1 LDHYINTGCTRRHY
15 SSEVMFKFLR
25 PPPAKPIAA
34 IARICTGVHYIGDD
48 YADLSTYTLERRA
61 SAGPKPRLPKY
72 KILASDKWINLPLKL
87 NKKIAG
93 WLNDAKYA
101 QNVRKT
107 HTSARCTHPK
117 FRLDE
122 YTHEM
127 FWWKNEQLMYVV
139 EIDATGTVVRECITG
154 IVTESS
160 FELCSSET
168 RQ

>member
-1 LDHYINTGCTRRHY
+1 
-15 SSEVMFKFLR
+15 MFKFLR
-25 PPPAKPIAA
+25 PPPAEPIAA
-34 IARICTGVHYIGDD
+34 KARICTGVDFIGHD
-48 YADLSTYTLERRA
+48 YADLSTFTLERRA

-93 WLNDAKYA
+93 WLNDAKY
-101 QNVRKT
+101 VRKT

-122 YTHEM
+122 YTHQM
-127 FWWKNEQLMYVV
+127 FWWNNEQLVYVV

-154 IVTESS
+154 IVTKSS